1 MKKNNKYLLIAMVA
15 GLFTWTGCVDDF
27 LTQTNNTN
35 PNQDN
40 FIDSKEALDALTAP
54 LYSVVWW
61 QFNEKFYYGM
71 GDGRAN
77 NLTAMYSNYIFPYT
91 NITETSLTATLLD
104 AWGSFYNVIA
114 QSNNAINTIQNKSQG
129 VTDLQKTQ
137 SIAEARFMR
146 GLAYWY
152 LGSLWGKAVIYE
164 NTEALVNNFV
174 IPPHKR
180 SDVIEFAIRDL
191 EFAAK
196 YLPKE
201 PSKAGRLTKYSA
213 FGILSRVYLSM
224 AGLTDNGE
232 YTGSNLVTDYNRGT
246 RNAYYLDLSR
256 KAALK
261 VVNESAYKLLDNY
274 GDLFTY
280 EHNNNSESL
289 FSLQWVAGHPDA
301 TGWGSNNPQQAFFAW
316 ESMAAQLR

>member
-164 NTEALVNNFV
+164 NTEA
-174 IPPHKR
+174 
-180 SDVIEFAIRDL
+180 
-191 EFAAK
+191 
-196 YLPKE
+196 
-201 PSKAGRLTKYSA
+201 
-213 FGILSRVYLSM
+213 
-224 AGLTDNGE
+224 
-232 YTGSNLVTDYNRGT
+232 
-246 RNAYYLDLSR
+246 
-256 KAALK
+256 
-261 VVNESAYKLLDNY
+261 
-274 GDLFTY
+274 
-280 EHNNNSESL
+280 
-289 FSLQWVAGHPDA
+289 W
-301 TGWGSNNPQQAFFAW
+301 
-316 ESMAAQLR
+316 